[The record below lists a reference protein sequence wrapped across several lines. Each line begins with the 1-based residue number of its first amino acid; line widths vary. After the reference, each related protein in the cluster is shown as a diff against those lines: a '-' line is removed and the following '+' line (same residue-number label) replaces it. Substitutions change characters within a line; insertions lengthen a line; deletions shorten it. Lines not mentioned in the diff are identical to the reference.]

1 MRTVLLLLVMLGAPG
16 ALAEPDTFGL
26 GTGRTGALRIESPQS
41 VVVNAYASLSSSVAA
56 GSREVTLSNVA
67 PFSVG
72 ELVLLHQST
81 GVAPVPSSGDAR
93 ALSLNS
99 SAVGRF
105 EYARVEA
112 LLDSGLRFT
121 APLQYGY
128 TANEAQVV
136 SVPEYTEL
144 EVRTGATLRA
154 LPWDGAKGG
163 ILAVM
168 VSGRLRNDG
177 LITVDGAGFRGG
189 AFLNH
194 ASLTACTGLDQ
205 PVASGGSYKGE
216 GLVSG
221 RFGTASGRGNLANGG
236 GGGNCHNAGGGGGGH
251 IGAGGQG
258 GRTGPVDNEREAGGL
273 GGAPLVYLPSE
284 RLVFGGGGGAGEGNN
299 SKGTGGGAGGG
310 LMLLRAMEVRG
321 VGQFRANG
329 ATPPPTAGDDGAGG
343 GGAGGAISLRTVQE
357 IECGKLE
364 ARGGTGGA
372 VTEASFPLGPG
383 GGGGGGLIF
392 VQGGPFACPSA
403 IFAGAAGQSAATG
416 TPHGAGPATVDSGPA
431 YGADQRVSQPFRS
444 PNTPTLTQ
452 PANGATGVVARPLIQ
467 GSAEPNTRVHL
478 FLDGVLLA
486 MVTSSSTGAYAYSV
500 PVDLTPGAHVLTAS
514 AEVLGARSPLSAP
527 TRFDV
532 VGVAGDGG
540 TPDGGTPDGG
550 TSEPEPPDSGTPDAG
565 TVDGGAQVPG
575 APGQP
580 PIVVI
585 PAEGEVV
592 DSTPLLGGTA
602 RGAYKV
608 GLEVDGEEVTRVTVD
623 AEGRFRY
630 QLTEAQALAPGAH
643 RVIAR
648 TYEPSGGA
656 VASSAAHSFEV
667 ATAAEVGCGCG
678 ASSGAGLGAVALL
691 LAAWASRRRSAH

>member
-1 MRTVLLLLVMLGAPG
+1 MRTVLLLLVTLVAPG

-26 GTGRTGALRIESPQS
+26 GTGRTGALRIDSPQN
-41 VVVNAYASLSSSVAA
+41 VVVNDYASLSSTVAA
-56 GSREVTLSNVA
+56 DSREVAITNVA
-67 PFSVG
+67 LFSVG

-105 EYARVEA
+105 EYARVET

-136 SVPEYTEL
+136 SVPEYTDL

-154 LPWDGAKGG
+154 MPWDGSRGG

-194 ASLTACTGLDQ
+194 ASLNGCTGLDE

-216 GLVSG
+216 SLVSG
-221 RFGTASGRGNLANGG
+221 RFGTASGRGNLAHGG

-258 GRTGPVDNEREAGGL
+258 GRSGPVDNERDVGGL
-273 GGAPLVYLPSE
+273 GGAPLVYVPYE

-299 SKGTGGGAGGG
+299 SKGTSGGAGGG
-310 LMLLRAMEVRG
+310 LMLLRALEVRG

-343 GGAGGAISLRTVQE
+343 GGAGGAISLRTTQE

-364 ARGGTGGA
+364 ARGGAGGN

-392 VQGGPFACPSA
+392 VQGGQFACPA
-403 IFAGAAGQSAATG
+403 TVVAGAAGQSAATG
-416 TPHGAGPATVDSGPA
+416 TSHGAGPATVDSGPA
-431 YGADQRVSQPFRS
+431 YGAEQRVSQPFRL
-444 PNTPTLTQ
+444 PNTPTLIE
-452 PANGATGVVARPLIQ
+452 PANGATGLPPRPRFKGTAEPEAIVHLLLDDRPYAQVVAGTDGAFQYDAPMDLAP
-467 GSAEPNTRVHL
+467 GPHRV
-478 FLDGVLLA
+478 A
-486 MVTSSSTGAYAYSV
+486 
-500 PVDLTPGAHVLTAS
+500 AS
-514 AEVLGARSPLSAP
+514 AEVLGVRSLSSPVHSFSIVTPA
-527 TRFDV
+527 
-532 VGVAGDGG
+532 DGG
-540 TPDGGTPDGG
+540 TPDAGSPDAGVADAGSPDAGVPDAGVPDGG
-550 TSEPEPPDSGTPDAG
+550 
-565 TVDGGAQVPG
+565 GGPV
-575 APGQP
+575 QP
-580 PIVVI
+580 VLME
-585 PAEGEVV
+585 PAEGEAV
-592 DSTPLLGGTA
+592 DPTPVFAGKSVSGVSVRIDVDEVEVA
-602 RGAYKV
+602 RV
-608 GLEVDGEEVTRVTVD
+608 PRDEQ
-623 AEGRFRY
+623 GRFRY
-630 QLTEAQALAPGAH
+630 ELTREQALSPGLH
-643 RVIAR
+643 RVTAHALD
-648 TYEPSGGA
+648 TDGNP
-656 VASSAAHSFEV
+656 VLSSAAREFEV
-667 ATAAEVGCGCG
+667 LPPTDLAVGCGCG
-678 ASSGAGLGAVALL
+678 ASPGAGAGAVVLLLGAW
-691 LAAWASRRRSAH
+691 AAARRRGQD